1 MSTLYW
7 ITVLGNISTLA
18 VVSFC
23 MFAVF
28 GFFSSFE
35 VFDDPFD
42 EEESKSNKK
51 TFKIYFI
58 GILVS
63 LTLCILVPSKKELYA
78 IYGVGSVIDYAK
90 SSKEVQ
96 KLPDN
101 AVKALNI
108 YLENMQKNDST
119 NITK

>member
-23 MFAVF
+23 VFAVF

>member
-7 ITVLGNISTLA
+7 ITVLGNISA
-18 VVSFC
+18 VAACIFC

-28 GFFSSFE
+28 GFVSSFE
-35 VFDDPFD
+35 FFDD
-42 EEESKSNKK
+42 EGSKSRKK
-51 TFKIYFI
+51 NFKIWFI
-58 GILVS
+58 GELVS
-63 LTLCILVPSKKELYA
+63 LALCILIPSKKELYA

-90 SSKEVQ
+90 SSKEAK

-101 AVKALNI
+101 AIKALNA